1 MDAAKVT
8 PVVIA
13 GGGLVGALSALLI
26 ARHRPDWQV
35 TVLEP
40 QPAGP
45 VQDGRTIA
53 LAAGTVGL
61 LEREGIWQQLS
72 KTAYPIKHIH
82 VSDRGYGGVTRLHAE
97 EHQVAA
103 LGQVIAAAD
112 LNLALYEACMAQP
125 NIDWVAGARFSDVIP
140 ARSTTEILYQQDD
153 GEHRL
158 QARLLVGA
166 DGQRSRVRDA
176 LHIETEQS
184 DYQQEGIISTLTLSQ
199 PLGGW
204 AYERFTENGPVALL
218 PLNDYQASLVW
229 SLPPAEAE
237 AVRNSSDAE
246 FLRRCQQAF
255 GYRAGRFAAVGE
267 RLQFPLRMQLAKTN
281 VRHRALLIGN
291 ASHALHPIAGQ
302 GFNLGVRDAIVLS
315 EILRHGDDPGSYRVL
330 NNYWQHREADY
341 KRVIGLTDLLVRG
354 FSNNYIPLT
363 FCRNLALLGLDILP
377 PLQQQFARQTMG
389 YVDQLKPA
397 RE

>member
-35 TVLEP
+35 KVLEP

-53 LAAGTVGL
+53 LSAGTVGL
-61 LEREGIWQQLS
+61 LEREGIWPQLS
-72 KTAYPIKHIH
+72 KTAYPIEHIH

-112 LNLALYEACMAQP
+112 LNRALYEACQAQP
-125 NIDWVAGARFSDVIP
+125 NIEWIAGARFSDVTLSRT
-140 ARSTTEILYQQDD
+140 ATEIIYQQDD

-158 QARLLVGA
+158 PARLLVGA

-199 PLGGW
+199 PLAGW
-204 AYERFTENGPVALL
+204 AYERFTDNGPVALL

-255 GYRAGRFAAVGE
+255 GYRAGRFTAVGE

-281 VRHRALLIGN
+281 VKHRALLIGN

-315 EILRHGDDPGSYRVL
+315 EILRHCDDPGSYSVL
-330 NNYWQHREADY
+330 NDYWRHREADY

-354 FSNNYIPLT
+354 FSNSYVPLT

-389 YVDQLKPA
+389 YVDQLKPV

>member
-26 ARHRPDWQV
+26 ARHRPDWQIK
-35 TVLEP
+35 VLEP
-40 QPAGP
+40 QPSGP

-61 LEREGIWQQLS
+61 LEREGIWSQLS
-72 KTAYPIKHIH
+72 KTAYRIEHIH
-82 VSDRGYGGVTRLHAE
+82 VSDRGYAGVTRLHAE
-97 EHQVAA
+97 EHQVPA

-112 LNLALYEACMAQP
+112 LNLALYEACQAQS
-125 NIDWVAGARFSDVIP
+125 NIEWVAGARFSEIKSGR
-140 ARSTTEILYQQDD
+140 ARNEIIYQQDES
-153 GEHRL
+153 EHSL
-158 QARLLVGA
+158 FAHLLVGA
-166 DGQRSRVRDA
+166 DGQRSRVREA
-176 LHIETEQS
+176 LHIETAQT

-199 PLGGW
+199 PMAGW
-204 AYERFTENGPVALL
+204 AYERFTEHGPVALL
-218 PLNDYQASLVW
+218 PLNEYQASLVW

-237 AVRNSSDAE
+237 EVRNSSDAE

-255 GYRAGRFAAVGE
+255 GYRAGRFTAVGE
-267 RLQFPLRMQLAKTN
+267 RLQFPLRMQLAKNN
-281 VRHRALLIGN
+281 VAHRALLIGN

-315 EILRHGDDPGSYRVL
+315 EVLRHGDDPGSYRIL

-341 KRVIGLTDLLVRG
+341 KRVIGLTDMLVRG
-354 FSNNYIPLT
+354 FSNNFIPLT

-389 YVDQLKPA
+389 YVDRLKPA
-397 RE
+397 TE